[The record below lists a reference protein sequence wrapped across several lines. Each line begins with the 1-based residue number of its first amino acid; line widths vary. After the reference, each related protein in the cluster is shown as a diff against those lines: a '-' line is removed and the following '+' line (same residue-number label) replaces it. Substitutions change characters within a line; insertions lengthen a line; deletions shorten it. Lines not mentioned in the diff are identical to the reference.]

1 MSGRGSDRPR
11 VDDRPGHGHR
21 VRRRRPPGRRGRLV
35 TQRLQRIESLTGLD
49 LADPE
54 AVVQARAALTVLDVA
69 GFRFEDGEP

>member
-1 MSGRGSDRPR
+1 
-11 VDDRPGHGHR
+11 
-21 VRRRRPPGRRGRLV
+21 LV